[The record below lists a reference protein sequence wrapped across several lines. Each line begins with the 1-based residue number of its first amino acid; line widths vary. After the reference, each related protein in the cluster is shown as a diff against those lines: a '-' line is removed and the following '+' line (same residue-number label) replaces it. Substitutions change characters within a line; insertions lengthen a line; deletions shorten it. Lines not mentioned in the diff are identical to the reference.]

1 MKISRFSQIVI
12 FLGIAI
18 LVASIFWPQNIV
30 TSKIYLGGKFI
41 FNPIKSL
48 TGRMALGLGNFFGNL
63 KDINKLDSINNDLE
77 KENKKLRAENINL
90 RELQLENQVLRQ
102 QLQFAQENPGLDL
115 IACQVVGRDP
125 NNFLQF
131 ITIDKGLN
139 DGLKKDMPVI
149 SEGYLVGK
157 IVEIDKKTSKV
168 FLITNPSSAVN
179 ALIQSSRATGIVR
192 GELGFGL
199 VIESVIQDVKVKKG
213 DVVVTSGVGGVFPKG
228 LALGE
233 IESVEEKRSDV
244 FQKATIKPYLDFTS
258 LEVVFVIKN

>member
-1 MKISRFSQIVI
+1 MKISRISQILI
-12 FLGIAI
+12 FLGIII
-18 LVASIFWPQNIV
+18 LFVSIFWPQNIV

-41 FNPIKSL
+41 FNPIKGS
-48 TGRMALGLGNFFGNL
+48 TGKIAVALGNFFGNL
-63 KDINKLDSINNDLE
+63 RDINKLDNINDDLE
-77 KENKKLRAENINL
+77 KENKKLRSENIKL
-90 RELQLENQVLRQ
+90 KELELENQVLRQ
-102 QLQFAQENPGLDL
+102 QLQFAQDNPSLDL
-115 IACQVVGRDP
+115 VACQVVGRDP

-131 ITIDKGLN
+131 ITINKGTS

-157 IVEIDKKTSKV
+157 IVEIDKRTSKV

-199 VIESVIQDVKVKKG
+199 VIESVTQEVKVTKG
-213 DVVVTSGVGGVFPKG
+213 DVVVTSGIGGVFPKG
-228 LALGE
+228 LVIGKV
-233 IESVEEKRSDV
+233 ESVEEKQSNV
-244 FQKATIKPYLDFTS
+244 FKKATLKPYLDFTS